1 MKLNNKTYNFL
12 KWFVLIA
19 TPVFITFISTLGAL
33 FGHDVT
39 LITGVVGATSALI
52 GGLIGASTKTYKNVE
67 KINLDNLNTEDFE
80 KPVKFTEDGI
90 RGLLDDEK
98 L

>member
-1 MKLNNKTYNFL
+1 MKLNDKTYNFL

-33 FGHDVT
+33 FSYDVT
-39 LITGVVGATSALI
+39 VITGVIGATSVLI
-52 GGLIGASTKTYKNVE
+52 GGLIGVSAKAYKNVE
-67 KINLDNLNTEDFE
+67 KTNIDNLNTEDFE

-90 RGLLDDEK
+90 RELLNDEK

>member
-1 MKLNNKTYNFL
+1 MKLNDKTYNFL

-33 FGHDVT
+33 LGYDVT
-39 LITGVVGATSALI
+39 VITGVIGATAVLI
-52 GGLIGASTKTYKNVE
+52 GGLIGVSAKSYKNVE
-67 KINLDNLNTEDFE
+67 KTNIDNLNTEDFE

-90 RGLLDDEK
+90 RELLNDEK

>member
-1 MKLNNKTYNFL
+1 MKLNDKTYNFL

-33 FGHDVT
+33 FGYDVT
-39 LITGVVGATSALI
+39 VITGVIGATSVLI
-52 GGLIGASTKTYKNVE
+52 GGLIGVSTKAYKNVE
-67 KINLDNLNTEDFE
+67 KTNIDNLNTEDFE

-90 RGLLDDEK
+90 RELLNDEK